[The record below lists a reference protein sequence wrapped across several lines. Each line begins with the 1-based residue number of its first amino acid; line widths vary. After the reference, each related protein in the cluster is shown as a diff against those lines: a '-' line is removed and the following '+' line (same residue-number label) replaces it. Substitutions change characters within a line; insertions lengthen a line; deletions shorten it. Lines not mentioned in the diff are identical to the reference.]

1 MSINIVIK
9 NQIKADAFAGIF
21 QHMKLF
27 TDRINIMFEPTRLYI
42 QSMDSARVSIFEIY
56 IPAGW
61 FDNYDFTVSGGRT
74 IGVNSTTLYKIL
86 STRDKLQEMQLLFEE
101 SNDDKLS
108 IHFTSENKS
117 IFDKQFEMSLFD
129 IEAELMEIPPFETK
143 ADFSISSA
151 NFANIISQLKMFG
164 DSLDIECNEEN
175 ILLTS
180 ISQETG
186 KMLVK
191 INIDDLTS
199 YAINEGETMN
209 ISFSLVNLH
218 NICMYNKIAKD
229 MEISLT
235 DNFPMKIVY
244 HLDGSTDENGARL
257 VFYLAPKIT
266 D

>member
-1 MSINIVIK
+1 MSINIVFK
-9 NQIKADAFAGIF
+9 NNQKADAFAGIF

-27 TDRINIMFEPTRLYI
+27 TDRINIMFERERLYI
-42 QSMDSARVSIFEIY
+42 QSMDSARVSIFEIH
-56 IPAGW
+56 IPAEW
-61 FDNYDFTVSGGRT
+61 FDKYEFTVGGGRT
-74 IGVNSTTLYKIL
+74 IGINSTMLYRIL

-101 SNDDKLS
+101 ANDDKLS
-108 IHFTSENKS
+108 INFTSETKAV
-117 IFDKQFEMSLFD
+117 FDKSFEMHLFD

-151 NFANIISQLKMFG
+151 NFANIIGQLKMFG
-164 DSLDIECNEEN
+164 DSLDIECNDEN

-180 ISQETG
+180 VSQESG
-186 KMLVK
+186 KMVVK

-199 YAINEGETMN
+199 YAISEDETMN
-209 ISFSLVNLH
+209 ISFSLVSLH

-235 DNFPMKIVY
+235 DQYPMKIVY
-244 HLDGSTDENGARL
+244 SLEDTPKENGARL
-257 VFYLAPKIT
+257 VFYLAPKIS